1 MEVKQGYKLTE
12 VGVIPEDWEVKRLEN
27 ISKITS
33 GKRLPSGYSL
43 TTHVTDHPYIRV
55 TDMNQ
60 TGINTNDL
68 MYVPDNAYPH
78 ICRYRI
84 FKSDLYI
91 SVAGTLGIVGKIP
104 DILDGANLTENADRI
119 TDITCS
125 QDYLLSV
132 LSSPLI
138 QDGVKSTQT
147 VGAQPKL
154 ALIKIRNFLVPL
166 PPLPEQTAIATALSD
181 VDALISSLDALISKK
196 KQIKQGAMQ
205 ELLSG
210 KRRLPGFSGEW
221 EARLL
226 NEISWFQEGPGVRN
240 TQFTSSG
247 IKLLNGSN
255 IILGELKLDNTNRF
269 ISEKEA
275 YGSYSHFMADSDD
288 IVIASSGISID
299 RFHEKVARVK
309 KNDLPLCMNTSTI
322 RFKVNSKYTTAAFL
336 FQLLVSDQFKR
347 AIGGQA
353 TGSAQLNFG
362 PSHLTKVAVNIPPL
376 PEQQAIATILSDM
389 DAEITT
395 LEARRDKTKLLKQG
409 MMQALLTGRI
419 RLVPTILHAVSA

>member
-1 MEVKQGYKLTE
+1 MEVKPGYKLTE

-27 ISKITS
+27 ISKVTS

-166 PPLPEQTAIATALSD
+166 PPLPEQTAIATTLSD

-221 EARLL
+221 EVKRLGDVATLKARIGWQGLTTAEYL
-226 NEISWFQEGPGVRN
+226 NVGDFYLVTGTDFKDGYINW
-240 TQFTSSG
+240 
-247 IKLLNGSN
+247 SN
-255 IILGELKLDNTNRF
+255 CHYVD
-269 ISEKEA
+269 EKR
-275 YGSYSHFMADSDD
+275 YKQ
-288 IVIASSGISID
+288 D
-299 RFHEKVARVK
+299 RYIQVVENDVLVTKDGTIGKVALVTKIDIPATLNSGVFVIRPID
-309 KNDLPLCMNTSTI
+309 NAFHPEFFYYILYSIFFSEFLSQLSAGSTI
-322 RFKVNSKYTTAAFL
+322 NHLYQRDFVTFTFRAPAAY
-336 FQLLVSDQFKR
+336 S
-347 AIGGQA
+347 
-353 TGSAQLNFG
+353 
-362 PSHLTKVAVNIPPL
+362 
-376 PEQQAIATILSDM
+376 EQQAIAAILSDM

-395 LEARRDKTKLLKQG
+395 LESRRDKTKLLKQG
-409 MMQALLTGRI
+409 MMQELLTGRI